1 MLDDQ
6 ETDDGSNHN
15 KTEKR
20 KENPTEKKSGKKH
33 HDVNIVNIKE
43 PQREQLTFLK
53 PRAIICHFG
62 VLPYCFVNA
71 NVKN

>member
-1 MLDDQ
+1 MSKKTKNLW
-6 ETDDGSNHN
+6 TDVGWPRN
-15 KTEKR
+15 R

-53 PRAIICHFG
+53 PQAIICHFG
-62 VLPYCFVNA
+62 VLP
-71 NVKN
+71 